1 MREKLT
7 PREAEAVSRIS
18 SLVLINA
25 MIFQE
30 ILASHDD
37 RVATLGQVVDEE
49 NVLGAFS
56 RQWRAILE
64 INYYPIFHLAREL
77 LKRLPAHADIVAR
90 LRLLADA
97 AQRIVSLRAAL
108 RHDLMG
114 RVYHKLLADKKY
126 LATYYTRVPSAILL
140 VKLALGDEA
149 FPKASF
155 TSSMDEISHRRPGVR
170 HRHPAHGRSRH
181 RDA

>member
-1 MREKLT
+1 MKSKLS
-7 PREAEAVSRIS
+7 PAEAEAVSRIS
-18 SLVLINA
+18 SLVIVNA

-30 ILASHDD
+30 ILAYHDD
-37 RVATLGQVVDEE
+37 RVASLERLKDEE
-49 NVLGAFS
+49 NILSAFS
-56 RQWRAILE
+56 NQWRDILK

-77 LKRLPAHADIVAR
+77 LKQLTAHADSVAQ
-90 LRLLADA
+90 LRLMADA

-140 VKLALGDEA
+140 LKLALGGDN
-149 FPKASF
+149 FP
-155 TSSMDEISHRRPGVR
+155 RRW
-170 HRHPAHGRSRH
+170 H
-181 RDA
+181 DFNDLME